1 MTQYKEIYK
10 AVIMGDSFTGKS
22 SIANRFINGK
32 YYEKYSQTIGL
43 DFFSKIMRLNNSEN
57 IKLQFWDT
65 GGNKNY
71 LPIITSYIK
80 DVAGVIFVV
89 DFTNISSL
97 NNVDFWIQ
105 KLNSLNNNNIPKILV
120 ATKSDS
126 ENKLFS
132 SEDAKKVA
140 DEFECHYIE
149 TSAKKN
155 ENIYEIFDILVHKI
169 DENVKEGVNCGIER
183 GITFI
188 FEEQFDKQPE
198 DECLY
203 CSIC

>member
-1 MTQYKEIYK
+1 M
-10 AVIMGDSFTGKS
+10 
-22 SIANRFINGK
+22 
-32 YYEKYSQTIGL
+32 
-43 DFFSKIMRLNNSEN
+43 
-57 IKLQFWDT
+57 
-65 GGNKNY
+65 
-71 LPIITSYIK
+71 PIITSYIK

-105 KLNSLNNNNIPKILV
+105 KFNSLNNNNIPKILV

-140 DEFECHYIE
+140 DEFKCHYIE

-155 ENIYEIFDILVHKI
+155 ENIYEIFDTLVHKI